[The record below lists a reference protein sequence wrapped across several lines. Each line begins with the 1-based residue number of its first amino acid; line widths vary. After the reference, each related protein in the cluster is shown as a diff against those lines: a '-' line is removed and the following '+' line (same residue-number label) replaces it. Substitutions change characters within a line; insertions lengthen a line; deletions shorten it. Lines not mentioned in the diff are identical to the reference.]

1 MMFPDMSDRMV
12 VLRRWHPGDA
22 ASLVAAWSDPGVT
35 AGSTRPA
42 DRGLEAATAWIE
54 GAREREEAGVA
65 VDIVMADPSD
75 DHVMG
80 EVGISSIDDGRRA
93 ALIGWWVSADDRGR
107 HVASRGVRMF
117 ADWMLGA
124 GPLDHLLA
132 EIAPN
137 NEPSIRVALNAGF
150 RLLRPSEG
158 SRALVFA
165 RGRSDSRQ

>member
-1 MMFPDMSDRMV
+1 MTDRIV
-12 VLRRWHPGDA
+12 VLRRWHVGDA
-22 ASLVAAWSDPGVT
+22 ASLVAAWADPGVT
-35 AGSTRPA
+35 AGSTPPA
-42 DRGLEAATAWIE
+42 DRGLDAARAWIE

-65 VDIVMADPSD
+65 LDIVMADPVD

-80 EVGISSIDDGRRA
+80 EVGISSIDEGRRA

-107 HVASRGVRMF
+107 HVASTAVRMF
-117 ADWMLGA
+117 ADWMLEA
-124 GPLDHLLA
+124 GSLDHLMA
-132 EIAPN
+132 EISPD